1 LRRKNFRIITYLEIE
16 NKQLSQ
22 TLMKKTEEIFVKKYL
37 EEKDIITKD
46 FEVIKVLSNDQLDYL
61 DRLNCIIHCS
71 KCKDALHTCGL
82 KLILYGDYVYCLSC
96 MKVYNEKQVNM
107 YCDECDIEYYTQLRE
122 IIDYN
127 LESYFQVSIS
137 NYHCKLDYEEKIIC
151 PKCEKDLYADIN
163 SFNNSDKI
171 EEIICINCNL
181 IFDVSL
187 FKYKCKKCGTNFK
200 SDAKI
205 YNSFYNKKN
214 DLICKVH
221 TLSNKK
227 FASPQSTI
235 NKGCDCNLNYIKKYK
250 HFDGGVLYLGE
261 RNGLKII
268 LCDKCYKIFDY
279 YNFIFSCPLCNKKFN
294 SSHIDTF
301 QKVSKGYESSNFPN
315 MKRSQFLY
323 DKEISRKSSLISLFE
338 PKKTRTRKLLIKENN
353 NSNRPNSK
361 FSSMQ
366 QTKRC
371 DKCKCSLIK
380 MPNEKRKNIIKTNPF
395 STRSKKLKNNN
406 NNKPNKTLS
415 ETSKDKAIFK
425 RKIFIQP
432 SKKKISQK
440 INIRIQNFYNNYTP
454 IIHIVE
460 KKAKSKEKLR
470 DFKYILKRNY
480 TTDKKLNRTIIDNQ
494 KNISGALKGRII
506 GKPNYCL
513 DLKDQ
518 SKRRNLMKD
527 IEYNYYSYNNSIWDS
542 KKKYTSSLIEVSTSQ
557 KSNDYG
563 FNKIFYTNNLNKDR
577 KLVHSSDKDKNI
589 NKFNI
594 KNTNIKINNKNYNKL
609 NASEIIKRNIN
620 LEKQNIVEL
629 KKEDNKNKKK
639 KIKADKFIKLV
650 NNYINITSNKSESNK
665 QINKLIN
672 LLLINQKVINKLI
685 N

>member
-1 LRRKNFRIITYLEIE
+1 
-16 NKQLSQ
+16 
-22 TLMKKTEEIFVKKYL
+22 
-37 EEKDIITKD
+37 
-46 FEVIKVLSNDQLDYL
+46 
-61 DRLNCIIHCS
+61 
-71 KCKDALHTCGL
+71 
-82 KLILYGDYVYCLSC
+82 
-96 MKVYNEKQVNM
+96 
-107 YCDECDIEYYTQLRE
+107 
-122 IIDYN
+122 
-127 LESYFQVSIS
+127 
-137 NYHCKLDYEEKIIC
+137 
-151 PKCEKDLYADIN
+151 
-163 SFNNSDKI
+163 
-171 EEIICINCNL
+171 
-181 IFDVSL
+181 
-187 FKYKCKKCGTNFK
+187 
-200 SDAKI
+200 
-205 YNSFYNKKN
+205 
-214 DLICKVH
+214 
-221 TLSNKK
+221 
-227 FASPQSTI
+227 
-235 NKGCDCNLNYIKKYK
+235 
-250 HFDGGVLYLGE
+250 
-261 RNGLKII
+261 
-268 LCDKCYKIFDY
+268 
-279 YNFIFSCPLCNKKFN
+279 
-294 SSHIDTF
+294 
-301 QKVSKGYESSNFPN
+301 
-315 MKRSQFLY
+315 MKRSQLLY

-353 NSNRPNSK
+353 NSNRPNSM

-380 MPNEKRKNIIKTNPF
+380 MPYEKRKNIIKTNPF

-480 TTDKKLNRTIIDNQ
+480 STDKKLNRTIIDNQ
-494 KNISGALKGRII
+494 KNISGALKGRI
-506 GKPNYCL
+506 
-513 DLKDQ
+513 
-518 SKRRNLMKD
+518 
-527 IEYNYYSYNNSIWDS
+527 NYYSYNNSIWDS
-542 KKKYTSSLIEVSTSQ
+542 KKKYISSLIEVSTSQ

-672 LLLINQKVINKLI
+672 LLSLTEDRAKIKMESNRKKISDSNKKIVNKKIQSKLLYNISKTNIKANTMNYSINKTANTRPKVIIPANIKKLKMI
-685 N
+685 QKYEKKESKLNLMKGFDSENYNILNVLGEGTFSQIFLVENNITHEKFALKKMTETKLDKLEEKKHECELIMKLTKEDEQF